1 MPYGVV
7 ISCFQ
12 GHLNSLVFKGNGR
25 VNAVVQ
31 AKHKEA
37 VCGHSHMRLEATS
50 GEETGG
56 VKAGICLAQDGKPII
71 GKTLFVLLAGKG
83 FDCFRNLFEVLSGH
97 LVGWVVG

>member
-1 MPYGVV
+1 MGLKLRFEGVPYGVI

-12 GHLNSLVFKGNGR
+12 GHLNSLVFEGNGR

-50 GEETGG
+50 GEETGF
-56 VKAGICLAQDGKPII
+56 VKAGVACDKEREPII
-71 GKTLFVLLAGKG
+71 GKALLVLLTG
-83 FDCFRNLFEVLSGH
+83 
-97 LVGWVVG
+97 